1 MTVVNMFS
9 VPLIHYEIANWHIA
23 KKKILDAL
31 PEECPEHG
39 DPQDE
44 GLFTDFFLTSAA
56 GVTEMPDYSATVL
69 DIIEPY
75 LGDFSDRA
83 TIHVTDMWYQKYY
96 KGVQHSFHNHGHSG
110 WSSIIYVEF
119 DHKKHEATRFISP
132 FNNVWNGNLEM
143 YTPPVREGDMVIF
156 PSTLAHEAPPN
167 KSDTR
172 RTIVSYNM
180 QGHVETVKATLFE
193 DGGLPKVRK

>member
-1 MTVVNMFS
+1 M
-9 VPLIHYEIANWHIA
+9 WA
-23 KKKILDAL
+23 KVQL
-31 PEECPEHG
+31 
-39 DPQDE
+39 
-44 GLFTDFFLTSAA
+44 
-56 GVTEMPDYSATVL
+56 
-69 DIIEPY
+69 
-75 LGDFSDRA
+75 
-83 TIHVTDMWYQKYY
+83 TDMWYQKYY

-119 DHKKHEATRFISP
+119 DHEKHEATRFISP